1 MVSETSKNL
10 GGRPC
15 LNYNVTTKIRM
26 PEHIY
31 NGLCLASSETK
42 ESINQLMVNALE
54 EKYCEYETELKKRIK
69 MNLFLDNLP

>member
-1 MVSETSKNL
+1 
-10 GGRPC
+10 
-15 LNYNVTTKIRM
+15 M

-69 MNLFLDNLP
+69 MNIMLDNLP